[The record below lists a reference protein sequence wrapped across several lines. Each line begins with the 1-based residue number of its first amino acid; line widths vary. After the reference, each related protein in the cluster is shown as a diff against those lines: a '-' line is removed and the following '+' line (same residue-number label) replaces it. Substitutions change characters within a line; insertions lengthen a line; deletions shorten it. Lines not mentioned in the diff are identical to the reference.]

1 MNKSES
7 MELPRVVIIGA
18 GFGGLSAAQALAKAD
33 VQITVIDKRNYHLF
47 QPLLYQVATA
57 GLSPANIASPIRGIL
72 SRQRNATVLM
82 GKVTGIDKE
91 TRHVLIDDQR
101 IPYDHLIVAT
111 GARHAYFGNDDW
123 EPFAPGLK
131 KIDDATDIRRRILL
145 GFEAAEATNDPAERA
160 RLLTFAIIGGGPT
173 GVEMA
178 GAIAELARKALAR
191 DFRNIDPCEAHVLLV
206 QSGERV
212 LPAFPESLSRVAERS
227 LRKLGVE
234 VRTGDRVTGCDGKSI
249 CFGDNC
255 MPVGTVIWAAGV
267 AGSQAAKWLGGEKDR
282 AGRVVIG
289 ADLTFPGHPEIMVV
303 GDTAAIIDGAGKS
316 VPGIA
321 PAAKQAGNYAASC
334 VLSRLRGET
343 HLRPFRY
350 RHLGDMATVGRHGAV
365 TNFGWFKLSGHP
377 AWFLWGAAHI
387 WFLIGFRNRMVVL
400 MDWLWNYL
408 TFRRGA
414 RLITGTQY

>member
-1 MNKSES
+1 M
-7 MELPRVVIIGA
+7 
-18 GFGGLSAAQALAKAD
+18 
-33 VQITVIDKRNYHLF
+33 
-47 QPLLYQVATA
+47 
-57 GLSPANIASPIRGIL
+57 
-72 SRQRNATVLM
+72 
-82 GKVTGIDKE
+82 
-91 TRHVLIDDQR
+91 
-101 IPYDHLIVAT
+101 IV
-111 GARHAYFGNDDW
+111 AYFGNDEW

-145 GFEAAEATNDPAERA
+145 AFEEAEVTEDPAERA

-191 DFRNIDPCEAHVLLV
+191 DFRNINPGEAHVMLV
-206 QSGERV
+206 QSGPRL
-212 LPAFPESLSRVAERS
+212 LPVFHEKLSRVAERT
-227 LRKLGVE
+227 LTKLGVE
-234 VRTGDRVTGCDGKSI
+234 VRTGNRVTECDGKSI
-249 CFGDNC
+249 CFGDQR

-289 ADLTFPGHPEIMVV
+289 PDLSFPGHPEIMVV
-303 GDTAAIIDGAGKS
+303 GDTAATTDVTGQT
-316 VPGIA
+316 VPGVA
-321 PAAKQAGNYAASC
+321 PAAKQAGRYAARAI
-334 VLSRLRGET
+334 LARLGGKTEIA
-343 HLRPFRY
+343 PFRY
-350 RHLGDMATVGRHGAV
+350 RHAGNMATVGRHGAV
-365 TNFGWFKLSGHP
+365 TELGWIKLWGRP

-400 MDWLWNYL
+400 MDWMWNYL